1 MIRNI
6 IFDLGG
12 VIITLDPQEA
22 IRRFRELGL
31 HDAVKQLDSYTQT
44 GIFGDLER
52 GNISDETFR
61 SEISKMV
68 NREVSW
74 DECRYAWLGYARE
87 VPNRHLDELRKLREE
102 GYRLFLLSNTNPYM
116 MSWVKSPDFDGE
128 GHSIEDYLDGCYLS
142 YEIGVMKPDRR
153 FFEHV
158 LHAAQLNPSETLFLD
173 DGPANV
179 AMAGQ
184 LGIATMCPKNG
195 EDWTK
200 DIYTYLK

>member
-87 VPNRHLDELRKLREE
+87 VPKRNLDVLRKLREE

-128 GHSIEDYLDGCYLS
+128 GHSIEDYLDGCRAV
-142 YEIGVMKPDRR
+142 YEAVEAEKAGTVKSEETKSI
-153 FFEHV
+153 
-158 LHAAQLNPSETLFLD
+158 LNRLAELFK
-173 DGPANV
+173 GFNFYAHN
-179 AMAGQ
+179 
-184 LGIATMCPKNG
+184 
-195 EDWTK
+195 
-200 DIYTYLK
+200 